1 MILTAFF
8 TIQTVLHRLNCQKA
22 SIQQDSSQFFKVMEN
37 TLVNTGTDSLKMTW
51 IELLLRVNIMY
62 INIAIM
68 HPFSFGP
75 DALAADSGQWCYGI
89 FLQFF

>member
-51 IELLLRVNIMY
+51 IELLLRVTY
-62 INIAIM
+62 IAIM

-89 FLQFF
+89 FLQFFLVK